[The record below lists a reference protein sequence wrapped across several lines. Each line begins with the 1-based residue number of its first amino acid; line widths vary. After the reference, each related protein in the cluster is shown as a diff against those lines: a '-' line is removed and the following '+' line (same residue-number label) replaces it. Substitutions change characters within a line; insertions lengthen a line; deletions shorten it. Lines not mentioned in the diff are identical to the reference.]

1 LEGWDTWAQLQ
12 ALFTTLMVAQPLRID
27 IEEMF
32 IPFSIEFF
40 TKYVRPLLHTME
52 SSFASLNSKYQAIF
66 KEIPPHLFPLWNDIV
81 DSMEITF
88 LRAKQIA
95 AIYDYLDF
103 TLPIK
108 KREQR
113 LADAVNALSKAQ
125 FVVQR
130 SLLQN

>member
-1 LEGWDTWAQLQ
+1 
-12 ALFTTLMVAQPLRID
+12 MVTQPLRTDID
-27 IEEMF
+27 EMLL
-32 IPFSIEFF
+32 PFSIEFF
-40 TKYVRPLLHTME
+40 IKYVRPLLHMME

-66 KEIPPHLFPLWNDIV
+66 KGIPPHLFPLWNDIM
-81 DSMEITF
+81 DSMEITS

-113 LADAVNALSKAQ
+113 LADAVNALFESQ

-130 SLLQN
+130 FVLNDK